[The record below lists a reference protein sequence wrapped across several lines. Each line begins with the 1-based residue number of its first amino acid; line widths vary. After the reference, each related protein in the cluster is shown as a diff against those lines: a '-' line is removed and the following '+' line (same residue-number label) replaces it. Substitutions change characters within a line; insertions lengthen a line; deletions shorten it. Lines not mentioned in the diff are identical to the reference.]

1 MAKSNSPTQAGE
13 PTETEK
19 EKKIIEASLFLPY
32 SEAIMRAN
40 YISMFALPLCAFALA
55 GPKAVL
61 IAALAEVLNQQLGH
75 AHRMR
80 IMPQGLQKVIDK
92 NWDTI
97 KSDWQGLAWHLAKA
111 KSLTPED
118 GLYFIPTGGA
128 PNKILAD
135 VKRAGFF
142 MSFRCTVAGVV
153 IEKIRD
159 RVSRLS
165 NSGQTPPAP

>member
-1 MAKSNSPTQAGE
+1 MAKPNLPAQAGE
-13 PTETEK
+13 PTETEH

-32 SEAIMRAN
+32 ATAIMRAN
-40 YISMFALPLCAFALA
+40 YIAMFALPLCAFALA

-61 IAALAEVLNQQLGH
+61 IAALAEVLNQQLGQ

-80 IMPQGLQKVIDK
+80 IMPQGLKKVIDK

-111 KSLTPED
+111 KSSTLED

-153 IEKIRD
+153 LEKIRD
-159 RVSRLS
+159 RIIRPYIKGP
-165 NSGQTPPAP
+165 NPPAP